1 MKDDGGEVI
10 GVYLYMCVIYI
21 DSLFRI
27 YFIFIF
33 IGSYKLCR
41 IFLKYKIHV
50 TSNYNNKKWKLIL
63 E

>member
-33 IGSYKLCR
+33 IGSYK
-41 IFLKYKIHV
+41 V
-50 TSNYNNKKWKLIL
+50 V
-63 E
+63 